1 MKNKLRLLLL
11 AGAFLAMGP
20 AIAQP
25 APDPALPKFP
35 TPAPA
40 TDAATSII
48 KPDYADA
55 PEYKIDPSVPQGEVR
70 EFILYSEDSKVY
82 PGIVRVEGDLANKRD
97 PYGNRLPFP
106 AEQLS
111 KPGRYERHVYVYIPK
126 QVKPVAPFMVVQDG
140 HSYINRMAPVL
151 DNMIAQHRV
160 PAMVIIAPDSGGS
173 DAQGSERGLEYDT
186 LSDRYSNWVEQELLP
201 AVSQRYGV
209 SFTSDPEGRA
219 TMGGSS
225 GAICAWTMAWYHPER
240 YHKVLSYSGT
250 FVNQASPQDAKT
262 PRGGWEYHATMIPKT
277 AKKPI
282 RIWMEVG
289 EKDLHFDDPE
299 NTWHN
304 WPLANNR
311 MAAALKKKGYDYRY
325 VFAMDAR
332 HVDNRVVRQTLPAA
346 LEWLWRD
353 YPKSPA
359 AQGKTKSRI
368 DFVGPGEDDD

>member
-1 MKNKLRLLLL
+1 MKNKLALSLL
-11 AGAFLAMGP
+11 AGVFFAVPVF
-20 AIAQP
+20 AQP
-25 APDPALPKFP
+25 AIDPNLPKFP
-35 TPAPA
+35 TPPPKVTAEDSVIDP
-40 TDAATSII
+40 
-48 KPDYADA
+48 PYADA
-55 PEYKIDPSVPQGEVR
+55 AEYKVDASVPQGEIR
-70 EFILYSEDSKVY
+70 EFIMYSEDSKIY
-82 PGIVRVEGDLANKRD
+82 PGIVRIENEISAKRD
-97 PYGNRLPFP
+97 AYGNRLPAP
-106 AEQLS
+106 EAQVS
-111 KPGRYERHVYVYIPK
+111 KPGRYERHVFVYIPK
-126 QVKPVAPFMVVQDG
+126 QVKANAPFMVVQDG
-140 HSYINRMAPVL
+140 RGYINRMAPVL
-151 DNMIAQHRV
+151 DNMIAAGRV
-160 PAMVIIAPDSGGS
+160 PAMIIVAPDSGGS
-173 DAQGSERGLEYDT
+173 DAQGSQRGLEYDT

-250 FVNQASPQDAKT
+250 FVNQASPQDPKT
-262 PRGGWEYHATMIPKT
+262 PRGGWEYHATMIPKS

-311 MAAALKKKGYDYRY
+311 MATVLKKKGYDYKY
-325 VFAMDAR
+325 VWANGGR
-332 HVDNRVVRQTLPAA
+332 HVDNGVVRQTLPSA

-353 YPKSPA
+353 YPKN
-359 AQGKTKSRI
+359 
-368 DFVGPGEDDD
+368 